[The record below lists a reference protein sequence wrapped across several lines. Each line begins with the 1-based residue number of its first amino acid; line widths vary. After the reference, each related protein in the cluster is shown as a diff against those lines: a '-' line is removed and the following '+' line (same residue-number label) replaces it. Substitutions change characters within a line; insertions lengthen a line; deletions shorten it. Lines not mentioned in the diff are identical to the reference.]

1 MLAYHI
7 LLWYNIFI
15 SVIWRENM
23 NNLQKLKGSLILML
37 TAIVWGSGFV
47 AQSAGM
53 ELIEPNTF
61 NGLRMLIGSLVL
73 LPLALRA
80 EKTDPKTKEKGN
92 KKILVISAFLCGCV
106 LCAASTIQTWGL
118 KYTTSGNSGFITAM
132 YMIFVPIISV
142 FAGKKISA
150 RTFICALIALCG
162 MYFLCLFGND
172 ISINFGDAL
181 TLVCAVLFAVHILL
195 IDKFI
200 PDVNAVQ
207 FSSLQFFFC
216 GLINI
221 IIMFIMENPS
231 FEIIKSCTVP
241 ILYSGLFACGIGYT
255 LQPIGQKYAEPTAAS
270 IIMSLESVFA
280 LIFGILILHEAITV
294 PQLFGCIIMFAA
306 IILIQLPDKKDLNH
320 EQK

>member
-1 MLAYHI
+1 MK
-7 LLWYNIFI
+7 NI
-15 SVIWRENM
+15 
-23 NNLQKLKGSLILML
+23 QKLKGSLILML

-61 NGLRMLIGSLVL
+61 NGLRMLIGSVVL

-80 EKTDPKTKEKGN
+80 EKTDPKTKTKGA
-92 KKILVISAFLCGCV
+92 KKTLLISAFLCGCV
-106 LCAASTIQTWGL
+106 LCAASTVQTWGL
-118 KYTTSGNSGFITAM
+118 KYTTAGNSGFITAM
-132 YMIFVPIISV
+132 YMIFVPIISI
-142 FAGKKISA
+142 FIGKRISLK
-150 RTFICALIALCG
+150 TFVCAIIALCG
-162 MYFLCLFGND
+162 MYLLCLYGSE
-172 ISINFGDAL
+172 IKINFGDAL
-181 TLVCAVLFAVHILL
+181 TLICAVLFSVHILL

-200 PDVNAVQ
+200 PEINAVQ

-221 IIMFIMENPS
+221 IIMFIAENPS
-231 FEIIKSCTVP
+231 FEVIKSCAVP

-280 LIFGILILHEAITV
+280 LIFGIIILHESIAFHE
-294 PQLFGCIIMFAA
+294 LLGCIIMFAA
-306 IILIQLPDKKDLNH
+306 IILIQLPDKKELNY